1 MMRKAYI
8 LLELELEVNFADT
21 ISFYVYE
28 SKKNLNYF
36 SNISRAYTNAHVKI
50 IYANLI
56 ITKDKKIK

>member
-36 SNISRAYTNAHVKI
+36 SNISRAYTNAH
-50 IYANLI
+50 
-56 ITKDKKIK
+56 